1 MFPHTGKRGL
11 NCTFLSSGSG
21 VHTGGSNLVKVCPGI
36 SEGKRLEIGSGR
48 WPGVIAGFGLS
59 WWDLVPPGED
69 PARSGWYLAGQPEE
83 YVFPELE
90 ALL

>member
-1 MFPHTGKRGL
+1 MKEKGL
-11 NCTFLSSGSG
+11 
-21 VHTGGSNLVKVCPGI
+21 
-36 SEGKRLEIGSGR
+36 R